1 VAGQPGQT
9 AAPLSAS
16 PVVNGELAARLLGE
30 AYRFDFFQLVHL
42 LETWHGRPVGRGG
55 PFRDEP
61 LRLRPLASLGFPP
74 ADVAKVEEPDEVERG
89 HGARWRHRVVV
100 QFMGLYGV
108 AAPTPVYLT
117 ELISATDVDAE
128 ELTDFLDLFNHR
140 ILSLFYRAWA
150 KYRYPYR
157 YEAGG
162 EDEVS
167 HHLLSFLGLEDPEV
181 RKRTGLPAARLL
193 RYLGL
198 LALRT
203 RPPVGLQI
211 LLSDHFGVAARVEE
225 RAFRWVPVPAE
236 RRNRVGEANSQ
247 LGVDVTVGERVPDRS
262 GKVRLSLG
270 PLHFEEYLGFLPGTP
285 RFREVCALARLWL
298 GQRFDF
304 DVELVVRREEIPE
317 ARLGEDSLTRLGW
330 TGWTTSNPG
339 LAADPRIVFTAPPER
354 ESATA

>member
-1 VAGQPGQT
+1 VAGQPGQ
-9 AAPLSAS
+9 AGADLS
-16 PVVNGELAARLLGE
+16 GGLGE
-30 AYRFDFFQLVHL
+30 KMLAEGFLFDFFQLVHL

-55 PFRDEP
+55 PFRDEL
-61 LRLRPLASLGFPP
+61 LRLRPIASLAFPP
-74 ADVAKVEEPDEVERG
+74 SDVRRVEEPDDVDRS

-100 QFMGLYGV
+100 NFMGLYGV

-117 ELISATDVDAE
+117 ELVSATDVDAE

-140 ILSLFYRAWA
+140 ILSLFYRAWV

-157 YEAGG
+157 YEPGG

-167 HHLLSFLGLEDPEV
+167 SRLLSFVGLEDPAV
-181 RKRTGLPAARLL
+181 RRRTGLPAARLL
-193 RYLGL
+193 RYIGL

-203 RPPVGLQI
+203 RPPVGLK
-211 LLSDHFGVAARVEE
+211 LLLADHFGVEARIEE
-225 RAFRWVPVPAE
+225 RVFRWVPVPPE
-236 RRNRVGEANSQ
+236 GQNRVGQANSR

-270 PLHFEEYLGFLPGTP
+270 PLHFPEYLGFLPGTP

-298 GQRFDF
+298 GERFDF

-317 ARLGEDSLTRLGW
+317 ARLGEGSLTQLGW
-330 TGWTTSNPG
+330 TGWATSGPG
-339 LAADPRIVFTAPPER
+339 LAADPRIIFTPER
-354 ESATA
+354 ERIAA